1 MKKLT
6 RRRFLTVSGLT
17 AASAVMSACSPE
29 IKTTSPTDQSPT
41 VTSQPTNLPSSVP
54 TIKPAA
60 VLKTATPSIAD
71 STSKSNDLAQI
82 ILNRL
87 EFGPHPEDWKR
98 FADLGQDDNQR
109 LAVFLDEQLHP
120 EKIEDTE
127 LETRLTKAGFKTLEK
142 SLTTLYK
149 EHIVNNPYG
158 DNDEKH
164 WQWFNLPADETVE
177 ATFLRAVYSRKQL
190 QEVLADFWH
199 NHFNVYGWHEELA
212 PLFASYDRDVIR
224 THLFGNFRQ
233 FLEAVASHP
242 SMLYYLDNRSNSDA
256 GPNEN
261 YARELLELHT
271 LGADH
276 YLGVMEPGEVPLDEN
291 GIAKGYVD
299 NDVYESARCFTGWRV
314 DDNLWD
320 DGSEVGETGEF
331 RYYRPWHDR
340 FNKMILGKYIPADQP
355 DMADG
360 RMLLDL
366 LAAHPG
372 TAAYVCKK
380 LCQRL
385 ISDTPPQTVIDRAAQ
400 VFLEKKEAPD
410 QLRQVYQTILTSTE
424 FKQTWGAKIKRP
436 FEVAIAIMRGIQADF
451 VRIPGG
457 AAWTYQMMGQPLFGH
472 HPPDGYADR
481 ATYWANTMATL
492 YGWNLTVG
500 IVENWWNQEEEGRS
514 VLVDLAAQTPPD
526 LRNSTSLAEF
536 WEKRLLGSLL
546 PAESHKAVVD
556 FMAGEHTASDVLVE
570 DELASRLPGMVELI
584 IMTPEFRSR

>member
-1 MKKLT
+1 MNKLT
-6 RRRFLTVSGLT
+6 RRKFLTVSGIS
-17 AASAVMSACSPE
+17 AASAVMAACSPDV
-29 IKTTSPTDQSPT
+29 TTNSQTNVSPS
-41 VTSQPTNLPSSVP
+41 VASQPTKLSTSESTTKP
-54 TIKPAA
+54 TTVQVTAASTPAA
-60 VLKTATPSIAD
+60 SLSVSP
-71 STSKSNDLAQI
+71 DLARI
-82 ILNRL
+82 VLNRL
-87 EFGPHPEDWKR
+87 KFGPRPEDWQR
-98 FADLGQDDNQR
+98 FTDLGQDDDQR
-109 LAVFLDEQLHP
+109 LAVYLQEQLYP
-120 EKIEDTE
+120 EKLEDND
-127 LETRLTKAGFKTLEK
+127 LVTRITKAGFKTLAK
-142 SLTTLYK
+142 PMTLLY
-149 EHIVNNPYG
+149 EDHIVNNPYD
-158 DNDEKH
+158 DNDDKH

-177 ATFLRAVYSRKQL
+177 ATFLRAVYSQKQL
-190 QEVLADFWH
+190 QEVLVDFWH

-242 SMLYYLDNRSNSDA
+242 SMQYYLDNRSNSDA

-299 NDVYESARCFTGWRV
+299 NDVYEAARCFTGWRV

-320 DGSEVGETGEF
+320 DGSEVGKTGEF
-331 RYYRPWHDR
+331 LYYRPWHDR
-340 FNKMILGKYIPADQP
+340 FNKIILGKYIPADQP
-355 DMADG
+355 DKADG

-385 ISDTPPQTVIDRAAQ
+385 ISDTPPQTVVARAAE
-400 VFLEKKEAPD
+400 VFLEKKDAPD
-410 QLRQVYQTILTSTE
+410 QLRQVYQAILSSAE

-436 FEVAIAIMRGIQADF
+436 FEQAAAMLRGLNADF
-451 VRIPGG
+451 VRMPGG

-481 ATYWANTMATL
+481 ATFWANTMATL

-514 VLVDLAAQTPPD
+514 VLVDVAAQTPPD
-526 LRNSTSLAEF
+526 IRNAASLAEY
-536 WEKRLLGSLL
+536 WEKRLLGCLL
-546 PAESHKAVVD
+546 PAESNKAIVG
-556 FMAGEHTASDVLVE
+556 FMAGEHTPSDLL
-570 DELASRLPGMVELI
+570 DEEEFSSRLPGMVELI
-584 IMTPEFRSR
+584 LMTPEFRTR